1 MQRWHTRRM
10 TGLSF
15 FARCSAR
22 TALVAF
28 VVFVL
33 AACGAAA
40 TRTAQPVQA
49 ARDTLILVS
58 IDGFRADYLDLGLTP
73 RLSALAT
80 DGVRAQAMRPSFP
93 SLTFPNH
100 YTLVTGLTPDHHGII
115 HNVVEDPH
123 LPGRFVY
130 NKPETTGDQRWWNG
144 GEPIW
149 VGAQRQGLRT
159 ATMFWPGSDVVIR
172 GTRPWQ
178 WRPFDKNLTPDD
190 RVGTVLH
197 WLALPAAERPRFITL
212 YFEQVDKAGH
222 DYGPDS
228 EELRAALAAID
239 AALGRLVDGL
249 VQAGLAA
256 STNLVIVSD
265 HGMVAT
271 SRERLVFVDDFV
283 DFNRIRAVNL
293 GIAAGFAPQQGQSR
307 YADATLLA
315 PRPHM
320 QCWRKDDV
328 PARFRYGKN
337 ARVPPIVC
345 IADPGWILTT
355 HEYLANRNGRVPG
368 GEHGYDNAIPEM
380 AALFVAHG
388 PAFRRGAVVPP
399 FDNVDVYPLLAHLL
413 GIRPAANDGD
423 PATMRAMLAAP

>member
-1 MQRWHTRRM
+1 M

-15 FARCSAR
+15 FARTVAR
-22 TALVAF
+22 AALVAF
-28 VVFVL
+28 VALVL
-33 AACGAAA
+33 AACGGAPA
-40 TRTAQPVQA
+40 RIAQQA
-49 ARDTLILVS
+49 PAERDTLILVS
-58 IDGFRADYLDLGLTP
+58 IDGFRADYLDRGLTP
-73 RLSALAT
+73 RLSALAAS
-80 DGVRAQAMRPSFP
+80 GVRAQAMRPSFP

-100 YTLVTGLTPDHHGII
+100 YTLVTGLTPDHHGIV
-115 HNVVEDPH
+115 HNVVEDPQ

-130 NKPETTGDQRWWNG
+130 NKPETVGDPRWWNG

-149 VGAQRQGLRT
+149 VGAQRQGVRT

-172 GTRPWQ
+172 DTRPWQ
-178 WRPFDKNLTPDD
+178 WRAFDKNVSPTD
-190 RVGTVLH
+190 RVDAVLG
-197 WLALPAAERPRFITL
+197 WLALPAAERPRFVTL

-228 EELRAALAAID
+228 DELAAALAAID

-249 VQAGLAA
+249 AQKGLDA

-265 HGMVAT
+265 HGMIET
-271 SRERLVFVDDFV
+271 SRDRLIFVEDFV
-283 DFNRIRAVNL
+283 DLARIRAVNL
-293 GIAAGFAPQQGQSR
+293 GVAAGFEPQQGQSR

-320 QCWRKDDV
+320 QCWRKKDV
-328 PARFRYGKN
+328 PARFRYGSH
-337 ARVPPIVC
+337 ARVPAIVC
-345 IADPGWILTT
+345 LADPGWILTT
-355 HEYLANRNGRVPG
+355 REYLANRNDRVPA
-368 GEHGYDNAIPEM
+368 GEHGYDNADPRM

-388 PAFRRGAVVPP
+388 PAFRHGAVVPP

-423 PATMRAMLAAP
+423 PATMRAMLATP